1 MAITAFSTISL
12 LVFVLCLQS
21 TYGDDGGWVT
31 GHATFYGGGDASGTM
46 GKFKRLFATTFTF
59 NFLTYLFMYNFLK
72 LHLFLD
78 TKIHQSTFNKYTNK
92 LHLLEFLFLEEK
104 SWEQVKVG

>member
-1 MAITAFSTISL
+1 MPHSMVGETLLAQWVSL
-12 LVFVLCLQS
+12 SVYL
-21 TYGDDGGWVT
+21 
-31 GHATFYGGGDASGTM
+31 
-46 GKFKRLFATTFTF
+46 ATTFTF

>member
-1 MAITAFSTISL
+1 MPHSMVGETLLAQWVSL
-12 LVFVLCLQS
+12 SVCL
-21 TYGDDGGWVT
+21 
-31 GHATFYGGGDASGTM
+31 
-46 GKFKRLFATTFTF
+46 ATTFTF

-104 SWEQVKVG
+104 SWEQVKVR

>member
-1 MAITAFSTISL
+1 MLHSMVGETLLAQWVSL
-12 LVFVLCLQS
+12 SVYL
-21 TYGDDGGWVT
+21 
-31 GHATFYGGGDASGTM
+31 
-46 GKFKRLFATTFTF
+46 ATTFTF

>member
-1 MAITAFSTISL
+1 MLHSMVGETLLAQWVSL
-12 LVFVLCLQS
+12 SVYL
-21 TYGDDGGWVT
+21 
-31 GHATFYGGGDASGTM
+31 
-46 GKFKRLFATTFTF
+46 ATTFTF

-92 LHLLEFLFLEEK
+92 LHLLKFLFLEEK
-104 SWEQVKVG
+104 SWQQVKVG